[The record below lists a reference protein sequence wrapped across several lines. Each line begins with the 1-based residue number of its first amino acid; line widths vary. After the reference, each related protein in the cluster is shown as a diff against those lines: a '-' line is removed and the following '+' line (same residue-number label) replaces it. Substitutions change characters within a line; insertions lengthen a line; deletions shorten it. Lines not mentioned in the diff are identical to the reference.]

1 MQYNTLGKTGLKVSR
16 LGFGCMR
23 LPMAGTRVD
32 RDRAVPLLQL
42 ACDLGINYFDT
53 AIFYCSEDSQ
63 RALGEAMDG
72 RRSGI
77 VLSTKNNFYKADQ
90 PGEWRRRLEDSLR
103 LLRTDFLDIYNF
115 HGLNWASFNDSVRL
129 PHGLYREMERAR
141 DEGLIRHI
149 CCSFHDE
156 PENLVRLAETGLFA
170 SFTLQYNLID
180 RSNEAGIRRLSELG
194 CGIVIMGPVAG
205 GRLGDRFLPH
215 LKMPAAEVALRFVL
229 GNPAVNVALSGMENE
244 TMLRQNIATV
254 ESLLAVDG
262 QRLPPEDPGE
272 AASTA
277 FERMRKYYCTACR
290 YCLPCPQ
297 GVAIPENMTLL
308 INDEVFGLSV
318 ESRSQYAR
326 MPAPARRCTGCQRCL
341 PKCPQKLEIDRLMAR
356 AVERFDPD
364 YGRIAIDVQV
374 DQPPRAETMN
384 GVALIT
390 FPATLC
396 LINLTGSEIKDMP
409 MDVSAND
416 TIQISLA
423 YSAGTGISRQVKA
436 QIHARP
442 DDAGAVK
449 FSIHG
454 TQSAC
459 SERFLVAAAENA
471 PLSWSLIDE
480 ASHFQIG
487 DLSLFA
493 GHAMRFAFCAGTDHL
508 AFHAVVTDDCLGCA
522 PPTPALVIRDC
533 VELYLSPGVSGNMHG
548 LFLFP
553 GSRDGAAPYCRVVNT
568 PLPESDI
575 KLTSRF
581 TSTGY
586 EINLAIPYAAMGI
599 RRGDF
604 LKTDIILNSADT
616 LGKRILAVEFAHAPN
631 YWAAPARYPFI
642 AWGG

>member
-1 MQYNTLGKTGLKVSR
+1 
-16 LGFGCMR
+16 
-23 LPMAGTRVD
+23 
-32 RDRAVPLLQL
+32 L

-63 RALGEAMDG
+63 RALGEAMEG

-103 LLRTDFLDIYNF
+103 LLRTDYLDIYNF

-141 DEGLIRHI
+141 EEGLIRHI

-229 GNPAVNVALSGMENE
+229 GNPAVNVALSGMESE
-244 TMLRQNIATV
+244 LMLRQNVATV
-254 ESLLAVDG
+254 ETLLPGEG
-262 QRLPPEDPGE
+262 QQVPPEDHDE
-272 AASTA
+272 AASAA
-277 FERMRKYYCTACR
+277 FARMRKYYCTACR

-308 INDEVFGLSV
+308 INDEVFELSE

-326 MPAPARRCTGCQRCL
+326 MPASARRCTRCKRCL

-384 GVALIT
+384 GALLIT
-390 FPATLC
+390 FPATLG
-396 LINLTGSEIKDMP
+396 LLNLTGSEIKDML

-416 TIQISLA
+416 TSQISLA
-423 YSAGTGISRQVKA
+423 YSAGPGISRQVKA

-442 DDAGAVK
+442 NDAGVVQ
-449 FSIHG
+449 FSING
-454 TQSAC
+454 APPC
-459 SERFLVAAAENA
+459 SKRFLVAATETA
-471 PLSWSLIDE
+471 PLSWSRIDA
-480 ASHFQIG
+480 ASNFQIG

-493 GHAMRFAFCAGTDHL
+493 GHAMRFAFCAGNDHL
-508 AFHAVVTDDCLGCA
+508 TFHAVVTDDCLGCA
-522 PPTPALVIRDC
+522 PPTPALVISDC
-533 VELYLSPGVSGNMHG
+533 VELYLAPGTSGKMHG

-553 GSRDGAAPYCRVVNT
+553 GARDGTAPYCRVVNT
-568 PLPESDI
+568 PLPESEI

-586 EINLAIPYAAMGI
+586 ELNMAIPYAAMGI

-616 LGKRILAVEFAHAPN
+616 HGKRILAVEFGHAPN
-631 YWAAPARYPFI
+631 YWSDPAGHPLVV
-642 AWGG
+642 WG